1 MLLAGLVLIKVFLLA
16 SCRQSYLMSKINFM
30 LYAKVRKLVRNTE
43 YRKQNDIYL
52 SRNIEYTVQNDIY
65 LSLISNQYS
74 IYSNYMINHY
84 GSLQ

>member
-1 MLLAGLVLIKVFLLA
+1 
-16 SCRQSYLMSKINFM
+16 M

-65 LSLISNQYS
+65 
-74 IYSNYMINHY
+74 IYR
-84 GSLQ
+84 